1 MIALTHAWNLSREP
15 VSPDMPVDNLFP
27 LPRLKPFAERF
38 DYAISLGASE
48 RSSPGRSA
56 RASPPRFAMPQAAC
70 IRRNTDCCPSSRP
83 PAAWWNSCA
92 RYASPSALHRFPS
105 SSAKL
110 YQLVRELL
118 LGVAEKKQV
127 PVLIIDEA
135 HLLRTEVFA
144 QMHLIS
150 QHLFDSRSLLPIL
163 AARPTDPRRQ
173 ASLPPLPSL
182 RFPRHGKDGSSG
194 SSARGHEGLPASS
207 PAFTGATKEL
217 LSEEAMLAIHQGS
230 GGLLRR
236 AGMLARGA
244 FLAAAQESCPVV
256 SAEHVRLASSEIF

>member
-15 VSPDMPVDNLFP
+15 FSPDMPVDNLFP

-38 DYAISLGASE
+38 DYAISLGA
-48 RSSPGRSA
+48 
-56 RASPPRFAMPQAAC
+56 ASV
-70 IRRNTDCCPSSRP
+70 ITGEVGTGKSTSL
-83 PAAWWNSCA
+83 
-92 RYASPSALHRFPS
+92 RYAASRLHPSEYRLLSIIATTGSMVELLRQICFAFGAPPLSS

-150 QHLFDSRSLLPIL
+150 QHLFDSRSLLPIVL
-163 AARPTDPRRQ
+163 AGQLILADKLLYHPCRPFASRVTMTREAKGRQ
-173 ASLPPLPSL
+173 
-182 RFPRHGKDGSSG
+182 GW
-194 SSARGHEGLPASS
+194 
-207 PAFTGATKEL
+207 
-217 LSEEAMLAIHQGS
+217 
-230 GGLLRR
+230 
-236 AGMLARGA
+236 
-244 FLAAAQESCPVV
+244 
-256 SAEHVRLASSEIF
+256 

>member
-15 VSPDMPVDNLFP
+15 FSPDMPVDKLFP

-38 DYAISLGASE
+38 DYAISLGGASVITGE
-48 RSSPGRSA
+48 VGTGKSTSL
-56 RASPPRFAMPQAAC
+56 
-70 IRRNTDCCPSSRP
+70 
-83 PAAWWNSCA
+83 
-92 RYASPSALHRFPS
+92 RYAASRLHPSEYRLLSIIATTGSMVELLRQICFAFGAPPLSS

-118 LGVAEKKQV
+118 LGVAEKKQI
-127 PVLIIDEA
+127 PVLIVDEA

-150 QHLFDSRSLLPIL
+150 QHLFDSRSLLPIVL
-163 AARPTDPRRQ
+163 AGQPILADKLLYHPCRPFASRVMGRTDLLALQLQDMQ
-173 ASLPPLPSL
+173 AYL
-182 RFPRHGKDGSSG
+182 RYHLEF
-194 SSARGHEGLPASS
+194 A
-207 PAFTGATKEL
+207 GATKDL

-244 FLAAAQESCPVV
+244 LLAAAQESCPVV
-256 SAEHVRLASSEIF
+256 SAEHVRIASSEIF